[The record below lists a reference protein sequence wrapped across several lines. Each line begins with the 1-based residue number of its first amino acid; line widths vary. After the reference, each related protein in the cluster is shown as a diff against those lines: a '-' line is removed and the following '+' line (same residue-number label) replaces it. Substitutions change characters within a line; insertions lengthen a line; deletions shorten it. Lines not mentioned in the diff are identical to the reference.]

1 MKIVPRDYQAYAI
14 QSIFDYF
21 NNGGKGNPLVCLPTG
36 TGKSI
41 IIAGFLEK
49 CFSFSNFNPK

>member
-49 CFSFSNFNPK
+49 CF